1 MKEDLRKRLAAFMED
16 PEAAKYIATLES
28 NDKFGEIA
36 SLLSEI
42 SSKEQKP
49 SSSTFE
55 TVLNDRVDLAVDAYL
70 IQKGDQFRFNASPK
84 LGIDYF
90 TSEDRAK
97 IIKQSVPK
105 KGVDYFT
112 TEDIKEIVSLIVPLS
127 KPKKGVDY
135 FTDSEIKAFLK
146 KITPVKGRDY
156 FDGAPGTNSSFEIPN
171 FKSVEVPTIE
181 DFVRQVNNTPGS
193 IELTAIKGLDAHIKS
208 FSVKTTKTTKLH
220 GGGFSNIYSAGT
232 IVSNGL
238 TGLNFTGSGVA
249 SVTKNASTGIITVDI
264 TGGGSASPLTTKGDL
279 YTFSTID
286 ARLPVGTDGQALIA
300 DSSTATGIKW
310 ATLPGGGDALTTSPL
325 SQFASTTSAQ
335 LAGVISDE
343 TGSGSLVF
351 ATSPT
356 LVTPVLG
363 AATGTSLQL
372 SGLTASEILIT
383 DASKNIVSAPV
394 ATYPSLTELTYVKGL
409 TSSAQTQLNA
419 KQATITFGTGVQ
431 TALGVNIGSAGA
443 PVLFNGAGG
452 TPSSMVGT
460 NITGTASG
468 LSIGGN
474 AATVTTNANLS
485 GDVTSVGN
493 TTTIAA
499 GAVDITMLSATGTP
513 SSSTY
518 LRGDNTWATI
528 SGGASPLT
536 TKGDIYTFTTVD
548 ARLGVGADGEVLTAD
563 SSTATGLKWAAAG
576 GTGTVTSVAQSFTGG
591 LISVAGS
598 PITTTGTLALTVA
611 GTSGGIPY
619 FSSASTW
626 ASSAALAANAIV
638 IGGGAG
644 AAPATTTTGTGVLTA
659 LGINVGSAGAFVTFN
674 GALGTPSSATLTNA
688 TGLPLSTGVT
698 GDLPFA
704 NLTPATAASKLLGRG
719 DSGAGDYQEITI
731 GSGLTMTG
739 TTLSATGGGGA
750 TAIND
755 IGDATGAGAVAV
767 TSNTQTWT
775 WNGLTTG
782 DGLILSSDSLTTG
795 MLLNLGHT
803 TSVIASGGALID
815 VISTGVNT
823 GTTKGVLLN
832 LEGDSS
838 TTATLARIS
847 ANGLTSGSAL
857 SITSTSG
864 AGLDNLKGINVALSG
879 ANSGASR
886 ATYAGYFSN
895 VRTGTTSQS
904 IGLYATTNGASLVTD
919 VPLEIRG
926 HQGGG
931 LRFGNLSSTIGGIW
945 PGDVTPTTSNYALQ
959 TTFGG
964 NFTDLNNP
972 ANVRFAIN
980 NSIKGKFTSVGLGV
994 GSNLS
999 PSAQI
1004 HVVTAST
1011 SAANT
1016 AQLKF
1021 TTGTLQTTAEAGAFE
1036 YVTPSLYFTN
1046 GSAVRQEIPLIQQ
1059 SRVSTQF
1066 DKTSSTTLSDVT
1078 GLTASLNAGKFYK
1091 FKATL
1096 YTTANVAGGVKAAIA
1111 GTATATTVIY
1121 EGMTMDAGV
1130 ATQTRATA
1138 LGTAVGAVTT
1148 ATAGFIEITGY
1159 IQCNASGTLTVQFAQ
1174 NASNG
1179 TASSVLVGSDF
1190 QVQEIR

>member
-1 MKEDLRKRLAAFMED
+1 MKEDLRKKLAAFMED
-16 PEAAKYIATLES
+16 PEAAKYLATLES

-55 TVLNDRVDLAVDAYL
+55 SVLNDRVDLAVDAYL

-97 IIKQSVPK
+97 IIEQSVPK

-112 TEDIKEIVSLIVPLS
+112 TEDIKEIVSLILPLS

-156 FDGAPGTNSSFEIPN
+156 FDGAPGTNSSFEIPS
-171 FKSVEVPTIE
+171 FTPKEVPTIE

-208 FSVKTTKTTKLH
+208 FAVKTTKTTKLH

-325 SQFASTTSAQ
+325 SQFASTTSLQ
-335 LAGVISDE
+335 LKGVISDE

-351 ATSPT
+351 GTDPTFTTRINVPEIKATSSAGVDVHSNAGT
-356 LVTPVLG
+356 QVALFG
-363 AATGTSLQL
+363 AGGGANSTFYG
-372 SGLTASEILIT
+372 GVKMDYATAST
-383 DASKNIVSAPV
+383 VPYFDASKNLISSAVTP
-394 ATYPSLTELTYVKGL
+394 TELGYVSGV
-409 TSSAQTQLNA
+409 TSAIQTQLNA

-431 TALGVNIGSAGA
+431 TALGVNVGSAGA
-443 PVLFNGAGG
+443 PVLFNGALG
-452 TPSSMVGT
+452 TPSSGVAT
-460 NITGTASG
+460 NLTGTASG
-468 LSIGGN
+468 LTAG
-474 AATVTTNANLS
+474 TVTTNANLS

-493 TTTIAA
+493 TTTIAS
-499 GAVDITMLSATGTP
+499 GAVDIAMLSATGTP

-548 ARLGVGADGEVLTAD
+548 ARLGVGANGEVLTAD
-563 SSTATGLKWAAAG
+563 SSTATGLKWATVG
-576 GTGTVTSVAQSFTGG
+576 GTGTVTSVGWTGG
-591 LISVAGS
+591 IVSIATA
-598 PITTTGTLALTVA
+598 TTTPAFTIA

-644 AAPATTTTGTGVLTA
+644 AAPSTTTTGTGVLTA

-674 GALGTPSSATLTNA
+674 GALGTPTSLTLTNA

-704 NLTPATAASKLLGRG
+704 NFVQATAASKLVGRG
-719 DSGAGDYQEITI
+719 SAGGAGDFEEITI

-739 TTLSATGGGGA
+739 TTLSATGGGGGSSVFSDL
-750 TAIND
+750 T
-755 IGDATGAGAVAV
+755 DATG
-767 TSNTQTWT
+767 TNTIDNTNYAQQ
-775 WNGLTTG
+775 WNWSTLTTQKGLTLTGDALTTG
-782 DGLILSSDSLTTG
+782 TIQ
-795 MLLNLGHT
+795 
-803 TSVIASGGALID
+803 
-815 VISTGVNT
+815 
-823 GTTKGVLLN
+823 
-832 LEGDSS
+832 E
-838 TTATLARIS
+838 
-847 ANGLTSGSAL
+847 
-857 SITSTSG
+857 ITSTSTAATTTATYSG
-864 AGLDNLKGINVALSG
+864 SHKALGINLTG
-879 ANSGASR
+879 ANSTSSAV
-886 ATYAGYFSN
+886 TYGLYVLNAK
-895 VRTGTTSQS
+895 TGTTSQN
-904 IGLYATTNGASLVTD
+904 YAIHADTTNAGGLITNIPIMWTAYDGGGAKLGSRSSTEAAIWFKSVTPSTTNYTLGFDTSTLYVNSAIKIRSGASNQAGIT
-919 VPLEIRG
+919 
-926 HQGGG
+926 
-931 LRFGNLSSTIGGIW
+931 NGGIW
-945 PGDVTPTTSNYALQ
+945 FDSAGGNAATGGQRFIARYDPTASANYGEISLGAQGNWNAGGTTPFAGSSSGTGIAINYASSYAGD
-959 TTFGG
+959 FV
-964 NFTDLNNP
+964 NFQKAGTSKFKID
-972 ANVRFAIN
+972 ANGAISVATMADSSAP
-980 NSIKGKFTSVGLGV
+980 NSSLYY
-994 GSNLS
+994 SS
-999 PSAQI
+999 
-1004 HVVTAST
+1004 TASK
-1011 SAANT
+1011 
-1016 AQLKF
+1016 LVWK
-1021 TTGTLQTTAEAGAFE
+1021 
-1036 YVTPSLYFTN
+1036 
-1046 GSAVRQEIPLIQQ
+1046 
-1059 SRVSTQF
+1059 
-1066 DKTSSTTLSDVT
+1066 D
-1078 GLTASLNAGKFYK
+1078 
-1091 FKATL
+1091 
-1096 YTTANVAGGVKAAIA
+1096 AGG
-1111 GTATATTVIY
+1111 TVNNLY
-1121 EGMTMDAGV
+1121 
-1130 ATQTRATA
+1130 
-1138 LGTAVGAVTT
+1138 
-1148 ATAGFIEITGY
+1148 
-1159 IQCNASGTLTVQFAQ
+1159 
-1174 NASNG
+1174 
-1179 TASSVLVGSDF
+1179 
-1190 QVQEIR
+1190 